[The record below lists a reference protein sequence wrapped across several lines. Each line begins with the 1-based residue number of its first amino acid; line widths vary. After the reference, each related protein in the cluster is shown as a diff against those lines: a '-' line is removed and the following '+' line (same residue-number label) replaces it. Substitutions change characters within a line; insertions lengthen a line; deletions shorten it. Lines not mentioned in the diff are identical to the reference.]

1 MTDKT
6 RYMGTSPSHQY
17 TEIYLKFDRTVYITK
32 SGLSIDGLTLLT
44 QAGGYIGFGRTVL
57 WILVSLIGAAQVP
70 SVKFKS
76 DFHLSTLPNPGGE
89 KNKKPWALEQLDNVA
104 GQ

>member
-1 MTDKT
+1 M
-6 RYMGTSPSHQY
+6 
-17 TEIYLKFDRTVYITK
+17 TK

-57 WILVSLIGAAQVP
+57 WILVSLIGAAKVLLLP
-70 SVKFKS
+70 SVKLKL
-76 DFHLSTLPNPGGE
+76 DFHLTTLSNPGGE
-89 KNKKPWALEQLDNVA
+89 KRTKPWALEQLDNVA